1 MTRARARVPGR
12 DRRPPARP
20 QPVATPP
27 ASELLRLQRT
37 AGNRAV
43 TQMLQRQPE
52 APSQNPPLVIKADA
66 RTFTVDFQYDA
77 DRRWATSEIFELGRV
92 PDGWRL
98 DADGALLGRRWTVTM
113 PKDPGKGFELRAT
126 ILKAVDR
133 ARESARQ
140 REEILGAG
148 PVGIIGA
155 PAGSRER
162 IEAANRR
169 TLDETIDFLGLT
181 TREVLAW
188 GPGFYERND
197 HFIYIG
203 PNADRDWAVQW
214 APYYR
219 NEQLNEDFRWLMSH
233 GISLQ
238 RAQDLLNRYEAAVLR
253 IVIGSFA
260 LALGGAD
267 DLAEVMLKMFER
279 ERVMAEL
286 DALEAGAH
294 ATLDADAKVLGA
306 ALAAAGV
313 AGATP
318 SLTNAEVGEIAEAE
332 ARKLL
337 ESRGYTKVV
346 ALQNASGHGL
356 DLVGIK
362 EGKDGSRLIVYFEVK
377 GSRTEAA
384 GRLSKAQRNITSF
397 VTSRL
402 SGIVAG
408 SKGYANVDAATR
420 EMAEELLN
428 EITVLRRPVG
438 GAVIDVLEA
447 GTANQAIKVRRW
459 TPHTPRRGG
468 MRRFLRGLRAH

>member
-1 MTRARARVPGR
+1 MTRARVSRRA
-12 DRRPPARP
+12 RRPPAGSER
-20 QPVATPP
+20 AEMPP
-27 ASELLRLQRT
+27 TSDVLRLQRT

-52 APSQNPPLVIKADA
+52 APSQNPPLVVKADA
-66 RTFTVDFQYDA
+66 RAFTVDFEYNA
-77 DRRWATSEIFELGRV
+77 DRRWAMNEIFELGRV

-98 DADGALLGRRWTVTM
+98 DADGTLLGRRWTVTM
-113 PKDPGKGFELRAT
+113 PKQPGKGFELRAT
-126 ILKAVDR
+126 ILKAVDA

-140 REEILGAG
+140 REEILGGG

-188 GPGFYERND
+188 GPGFYERNG
-197 HFIYIG
+197 HFIYVG
-203 PNADRDWAVQW
+203 PNADRDMAVQW

-219 NEQLNEDFRWLMSH
+219 NEQLNRDFRWLMSH

-238 RAQDLLNRYEAAVLR
+238 RAQDLLNRFEAAVLR
-253 IVIGSFA
+253 LVIGSFA
-260 LALGGAD
+260 LAIGGAD
-267 DLAEVMLKMFER
+267 DLAEVTTKMFER

-286 DALEAGAH
+286 DALEASAN
-294 ATLDADAKVLGA
+294 ATLDADAK
-306 ALAAAGV
+306 ALSAVVAAAGV
-313 AGATP
+313 VGTTTVF
-318 SLTNAEVGEIAEAE
+318 TNAEVGEIAEAE

-337 ESRGYTKVV
+337 ESRGYTKII

-362 EGKDGSRLIVYFEVK
+362 EGKDGSRLIGYFEVK
-377 GSRTEAA
+377 GTRSKTP
-384 GRLSKAQRNITSF
+384 GRLSKAQRDIKSF

-402 SGIVAG
+402 SAIVAG
-408 SKGYANVDAATR
+408 TKGYGSVDAATR
-420 EMAEELLN
+420 EMAEELLK
-428 EITVLRRPVG
+428 EIPQRPIG

-447 GTANQAIKVRRW
+447 GTGNQVIKVRRW
-459 TPHTPRRGG
+459 TPHTPARGRL
-468 MRRFLRGLRAH
+468 RRFLRGLRAH